1 MGPVRGGL
9 TGALGARANFAKF
22 AALTAFAALS
32 PAAAQAA
39 VCAQVRPFVGPGET
53 GTAFTEMVSLMGT
66 PPSLV
71 LLILTALALRFRW
84 QWASLGVVVL
94 WSVWVSLVAMSAP
107 DPAMLQAIEEGCV
120 GSPTLFIGL
129 VAAICGG
136 MMLYTAP
143 RKAKTPDGEA

>member
-9 TGALGARANFAKF
+9 TRAPANFAGF
-22 AALTAFAALS
+22 AALVALAALA
-32 PAAAQAA
+32 PAAAQAE
-39 VCAQVRPFVGPGET
+39 VCGQVRPFVGPGET

-66 PPSLV
+66 PPSLI
-71 LLILTALALRFRW
+71 LLVLTALTVRFRW

-107 DPAMLQAIEEGCV
+107 DAAMLQAIEEGCV

-129 VAAICGG
+129 VAAICGA

-143 RKAKTPDGEA
+143 RKAKTDGEA